1 MCRSYLNKLIEN
13 RQDKLGEILRLF
25 KVITND
31 LNDAYFQFLQLYKTY
46 VCLSTTVFYS
56 YPKFAMQ
63 YHIDNG
69 SNSESHKHELIKLS
83 LIKQDISIMIT
94 IRCARKRKFLIIS
107 FLTSYNTV
115 FTPHYFSLSCCV
127 FCSSSE
133 VRRTRKQRFPVIG
146 LLLQMSIQ
154 SS

>member
-1 MCRSYLNKLIEN
+1 MKLQELFASHFSTNQIEL
-13 RQDKLGEILRLF
+13 KYYH
-25 KVITND
+25 ITNY
-31 LNDAYFQFLQLYKTY
+31 L
-46 VCLSTTVFYS
+46 V
-56 YPKFAMQ
+56 Q

-107 FLTSYNTV
+107 FLASNNTV
-115 FTPHYFSLSCCV
+115 FIAHYFSLSCCV
-127 FCSSSE
+127 FCSSSD

-146 LLLQMSIQ
+146 LLLQMSI
-154 SS
+154 